1 MIKAIKLLSLRR
13 PISATALTAWSALW
27 CLLVLNIP
35 FWTRVLELRPLED
48 ARDVAFV
55 ASVAVLAGLISNL
68 FLMPLTLVRPLAKPL
83 LAVVMVLA
91 ALAAYFVWAYG
102 VLVDKVMIRNVF
114 ETDALEAGELV
125 NWRLLLFIGVLG
137 VLPALVVLRIP
148 LARPSWQ
155 RELLHRGVAL
165 GVTIVG
171 IGIVAFF
178 FYQDQASFLRNNRD
192 LRHRLVPVNYLSGV
206 GSYVQEITKRKLPYE
221 AIGADAAL
229 GARWKTPMAERPLLL
244 VLVVGETARAANFSL
259 GGYGRDT
266 NPRLAEV
273 QDLVYFT
280 DVSSCGTSTAISVP
294 CMFSDLGREGFSAEK
309 ARARDNLI
317 DIVAK
322 AGLGVDWYGNNTNCK
337 GICRAAGEKRAVREN
352 HPDHCKADVPCTD
365 GAIFEDFWSTLPA
378 YSGRGL
384 VVLHQL
390 GSHGPGYHLR
400 YPEPFNRFTP
410 VCRST
415 DFSKCQVSEIVN
427 AYDNTILFTDHLLAE
442 TISRLQSMADRV
454 DSAILY
460 VSDHGES
467 LGENGLFLHA
477 VPYALAPR
485 VQTHVP
491 MVFWSTAGF
500 TERMQLDRQCLFEQR
515 NRPLSHDNYLHTIL
529 GLLDVSTSV
538 RKPELDFAQ
547 GCRRPATTPPG

>member
-165 GVTIVG
+165 AVTIVG

-266 NPRLAEV
+266 NPRLAGV

-427 AYDNTILFTDHLLAE
+427 AYDNTILFTDRLLAE
-442 TISRLQSMADRV
+442 TISRLQAMADRV

>member
-1 MIKAIKLLSLRR
+1 MIKAIKPLSFRR
-13 PISATALTAWSALW
+13 SVSATALTAWSALW

-35 FWTRVLELRPLED
+35 FWTRVLELRPLDD

-68 FLMPLTLVRPLAKPL
+68 FLMPLTLIRPLAKPL
-83 LAVVMVLA
+83 LAVAMVLA

-125 NWRLLLFIGVLG
+125 NWRLLLFVGVLG

-491 MVFWSTAGF
+491 MVFWSTPGF
-500 TERMQLDRQCLFEQR
+500 NERMQLDRQCLFEQR

>member
-1 MIKAIKLLSLRR
+1 MIKAIKSFGSIR
-13 PISATALTAWSALW
+13 PVSVTALTAWSALW
-27 CLLVLNIP
+27 CLLVLNVP
-35 FWTRVLELRPLED
+35 FWSRVLELRPLGD
-48 ARDVAFV
+48 AHDIAFV

-68 FLMPLTLVRPLAKPL
+68 FLMPLTLIRPLAKPL
-83 LAVVMVLA
+83 LAIAMVLA

-125 NWRLLLFIGVLG
+125 NWKLLLFVGALG
-137 VLPALVVLRIP
+137 VLPALVLLRIP
-148 LARPSWQ
+148 LARPSWR

-165 GVTIVG
+165 AVTIVG

-192 LRHRLVPVNYLSGV
+192 LRHRLVPVNYLAGV

-221 AIGADAAL
+221 AIGADATL
-229 GARWKTPMAERPLLL
+229 GSSWQTPLAERPLLL

-273 QDLVYFT
+273 KDLVYFT

-294 CMFSDLGREGFSAEK
+294 CMFSDLGRDGFSAEK
-309 ARARDNLI
+309 ARARDNAI

-337 GICRAAGEKRAVREN
+337 GICRAAGEKRAVREK
-352 HPDHCKADVPCTD
+352 HPEHCKSDVPCTD
-365 GAIFEDFWSTLPA
+365 GAMFEDFWSTLPD

-400 YPEPFNRFTP
+400 YPESFNRFTP

-442 TISRLQSMADRV
+442 TITRLQAIADRV

-491 MVFWSTAGF
+491 MVFWSTTGF
-500 TERMQLDRQCLFEQR
+500 NERMRIDRQCLIEQR
-515 NRPLSHDNYLHTIL
+515 NRPLSHDNYLHTVL
-529 GLLDVSTSV
+529 GLLDVSTVV
-538 RKPELDFAQ
+538 RKPELDFVQA
-547 GCRRPATTPPG
+547 CRRPAVTPKD

>member
-1 MIKAIKLLSLRR
+1 MNKIGKLASFRQ
-13 PISATALTAWSALW
+13 PISVTALTVWAALW
-27 CLLVLNIP
+27 CLAVLNVP
-35 FWTRVLELRPLED
+35 FWTRVLELRPIGD
-48 ARDVAFV
+48 ARDLAFL
-55 ASVAVLAGLISNL
+55 ASVALLVGLVSNL
-68 FLMPLTLVRPLAKPL
+68 FLMPLTLIRPLAKPL
-83 LAVVMVLA
+83 LAVALVLA

-102 VLVDKVMIRNVF
+102 TLVDKVMIRNVF

-125 NWRLLLFIGVLG
+125 NWKLLLFVGALG
-137 VLPALVVLRIP
+137 VVPALVVLRIP
-148 LARPSWQ
+148 LARPSWR

-192 LRHRLVPVNYLSGV
+192 LRHRLVPVNYVAGT
-206 GSYVQEITKRKLPYE
+206 GRYVQEIAKRKLPYQ
-221 AIGADAAL
+221 AIGTDAML
-229 GARWKTPMAERPLLL
+229 GTRWQTPTAERPLLL
-244 VLVVGETARAANFSL
+244 VLVVGETARAANFAL
-259 GGYGRDT
+259 GGYGRET

-273 QDLVYFT
+273 KDLVYFT

-317 DIVAK
+317 DIAAK
-322 AGLGVDWYGNNTNCK
+322 AGLGVAWYGNNTNCR
-337 GICRAAGEKRAVREN
+337 GICRVAGERRAMREQ
-352 HPDHCKADVPCTD
+352 HPQYCKSDDPCMD
-365 GAIFEDFWSTLPA
+365 GAIFEDFWSALPS
-378 YSGRGL
+378 YTGRGL
-384 VVLHQL
+384 IVLHQL

-400 YPEPFNRFTP
+400 YPDSFNRFTP

-415 DFSKCQVSEIVN
+415 DFSKCEVSEIVN
-427 AYDNTILFTDHLLAE
+427 AYDNTILYTDHLLAE
-442 TISRLQSMADRV
+442 TINRLQSIADRV

-500 TERMQLDRQCLFEQR
+500 VDRMGIDLQCLLERRAQ
-515 NRPLSHDNYLHTIL
+515 PLSHDNYLHTVL

-538 RKPELDFAQ
+538 RKPELDLVHS
-547 GCRRPATTPPG
+547 CRRPAPTPAG

>member
-125 NWRLLLFIGVLG
+125 NWRLLLFVGVLG

-165 GVTIVG
+165 AVTIVG
-171 IGIVAFF
+171 IGVVAFF

-266 NPRLAEV
+266 NPRLAGV

-442 TISRLQSMADRV
+442 TISRLQAMADRV

>member
-1 MIKAIKLLSLRR
+1 MIKSISLLRSRK
-13 PISATALTAWSALW
+13 PISATALTAWSTLW

-35 FWTRVLELRPLED
+35 FWTRVLELRPLGD

-55 ASVAVLAGLISNL
+55 ASVALLAALISNL
-68 FLMPLTLVRPLAKPL
+68 FLMPLTLIRPLAKPL
-83 LAVVMVLA
+83 LSVALVLA

-125 NWRLLLFIGVLG
+125 NWKLLLFVGVLG
-137 VLPALVVLRIP
+137 VLPALAVLSVP
-148 LARPSWQ
+148 LARPSWR

-165 GVTIVG
+165 GVTVVG
-171 IGIVAFF
+171 IGLVAFF

-206 GSYVQEITKRKLPYE
+206 GSYVQEITKRKLPYQ

-229 GARWKTPMAERPLLL
+229 GPRWQTPNAERPLLL

-259 GGYGRDT
+259 GGYGRST

-273 QDLVYFT
+273 KDLVYFT

-294 CMFSDLGREGFSAEK
+294 CMFSDLGREEFSAEK

-322 AGLGVDWYGNNTNCK
+322 AGLGVAWYGNNTNCK
-337 GICRAAGEKRAVREN
+337 GICRAAGEKRAIREQY
-352 HPDHCKADVPCTD
+352 PQYCTSDGPCMD
-365 GAIFEDFWSTLPA
+365 GAIFEDFWSTLPS

-400 YPEPFNRFTP
+400 YPESFNRFTP

-415 DFSKCQVSEIVN
+415 DFSKCEVSEIVN
-427 AYDNTILFTDHLLAE
+427 AYDNTILYTDHLLAE
-442 TISRLQSMADRV
+442 TITRLQSMADRV

-491 MVFWSTAGF
+491 MVFWSSNGF
-500 TERMQLDRQCLFEQR
+500 IERMGIDLKCLLEER
-515 NRPLSHDNYLHTIL
+515 SRPLSHDNYLHTVL
-529 GLLDVSTSV
+529 GLLDVSSSV
-538 RKPELDFAQ
+538 RQPGLDFVRSCQRSA
-547 GCRRPATTPPG
+547 ATPVG

>member
-165 GVTIVG
+165 AVTIVG

-442 TISRLQSMADRV
+442 TISRLQAMADRV

>member
-1 MIKAIKLLSLRR
+1 MIKAMKSFGFRQ
-13 PISATALTAWSALW
+13 PISATALTAWATLW
-27 CLLVLNIP
+27 CLLVLDVP
-35 FWTRVLELRPLED
+35 FWTQVLELRPLGD

-55 ASVAVLAGLISNL
+55 ASVALLAGLVSNL
-68 FLMPLTLVRPLAKPL
+68 FLMPLTLIRPLAKPL
-83 LAVVMVLA
+83 LAIALVLA
-91 ALAAYFVWAYG
+91 ALAGYFVWAYG

-125 NWRLLLFIGVLG
+125 NWKLLLFVGVLG
-137 VLPALVVLRIP
+137 VLPALVVLRTP
-148 LARPSWQ
+148 LARPSWR

-165 GVTIVG
+165 GVTVIG

-178 FYQDQASFLRNNRD
+178 FYQDEASFLRNNRD
-192 LRHRLVPVNYLSGV
+192 LRHRLVPVNYLAGV
-206 GSYVQEITKRKLPYE
+206 GSYVQEITKRKLPYQ
-221 AIGADAAL
+221 AIGADATL
-229 GARWKTPMAERPLLL
+229 GSRWKAASAERPLLL

-259 GGYGRDT
+259 GGYSRET

-273 QDLVYFT
+273 KDLVYFT
-280 DVSSCGTSTAISVP
+280 EVSSCGTSTAISVP

-309 ARARDNLI
+309 ALARDNLI

-337 GICRAAGEKRAVREN
+337 GICRAAGEKRAVREQY
-352 HPDHCKADVPCTD
+352 PQYCKDDVPCTD
-365 GAIFEDFWSTLPA
+365 GAIFEDFWNTLPS

-400 YPEPFNRFTP
+400 YPESFNRFEP

-415 DFSKCQVSEIVN
+415 DFSKCQASEIVN
-427 AYDNTILFTDHLLAE
+427 AYDNTLLYTDHLLAE
-442 TISRLQSMADRV
+442 TISRLQSIAERV

-485 VQTHVP
+485 VQAHVP
-491 MVFWSTAGF
+491 MVFWSTPGF
-500 TERMQLDRQCLFEQR
+500 GERMGVDQQCLREQR
-515 NRPLSHDNYLHTIL
+515 SQPLSHDNYLHTVL

-538 RKPELDFAQ
+538 RKPDLDFV
-547 GCRRPATTPPG
+547 GSCRRSAATPEG

>member
-1 MIKAIKLLSLRR
+1 MIKAIKPLSLRR
-13 PISATALTAWSALW
+13 SISATALTAGSALW

-35 FWTRVLELRPLED
+35 FWTRVLELRPLDD

-68 FLMPLTLVRPLAKPL
+68 FLMPLTLIRPLAKPL
-83 LAVVMVLA
+83 LAVAMVLA

-125 NWRLLLFIGVLG
+125 NWRLLLFVGVLG

-273 QDLVYFT
+273 KDLVYFT

-491 MVFWSTAGF
+491 MVFWSTPGF
-500 TERMQLDRQCLFEQR
+500 NERMQLDRQCLFEQR

-538 RKPELDFAQ
+538 RKPELDFVQA
-547 GCRRPATTPPG
+547 CRRPATTPPG

>member
-1 MIKAIKLLSLRR
+1 MIKAMKSFGFRQ
-13 PISATALTAWSALW
+13 PISATALTAWATLW
-27 CLLVLNIP
+27 CLLVLDVP
-35 FWTRVLELRPLED
+35 FWTQVLELRPLGD
-48 ARDVAFV
+48 ARDVAFI
-55 ASVAVLAGLISNL
+55 ASVALLAGLVSNL
-68 FLMPLTLVRPLAKPL
+68 FLMPLTLIRPLAKPL
-83 LAVVMVLA
+83 LAIALVLA
-91 ALAAYFVWAYG
+91 ALAGYFVWAYG

-125 NWRLLLFIGVLG
+125 NWKLLLFVGVLG
-137 VLPALVVLRIP
+137 VLPALVVLRTP
-148 LARPSWQ
+148 LARPSWR

-165 GVTIVG
+165 GVTVIG

-178 FYQDQASFLRNNRD
+178 FYQDEASFLRNNRD
-192 LRHRLVPVNYLSGV
+192 LRHRLVPVNYLAGV
-206 GSYVQEITKRKLPYE
+206 GSYVQEITKRKLPYQ
-221 AIGADAAL
+221 AIGADATL
-229 GARWKTPMAERPLLL
+229 GSRWKAASAERPLLL

-259 GGYGRDT
+259 GGYSRET

-273 QDLVYFT
+273 KDLVYFT
-280 DVSSCGTSTAISVP
+280 EVSSCGTSTAISVP

-309 ARARDNLI
+309 ALARDNLI

-337 GICRAAGEKRAVREN
+337 GICRAAGEKRAVREQY
-352 HPDHCKADVPCTD
+352 PQYCKDDVPCTD
-365 GAIFEDFWSTLPA
+365 GAIFEDFWNTLPS

-400 YPEPFNRFTP
+400 YPESFNRFEP

-415 DFSKCQVSEIVN
+415 DFSKCQASEIVN
-427 AYDNTILFTDHLLAE
+427 AYDNTLLYTDHLLAE
-442 TISRLQSMADRV
+442 TISRLQSIAERV

-491 MVFWSTAGF
+491 MVFWSTPGF
-500 TERMQLDRQCLFEQR
+500 GERMGVDQQCLREQR
-515 NRPLSHDNYLHTIL
+515 NRPLSHDNYLHTVL

-538 RKPELDFAQ
+538 RKSDLDFVRS
-547 GCRRPATTPPG
+547 CRRSAATPAG

>member
-35 FWTRVLELRPLED
+35 FWTRILELRPLDD

-83 LAVVMVLA
+83 LAVAMVLA

-125 NWRLLLFIGVLG
+125 NWRLLLFMGVLG

-165 GVTIVG
+165 AVTIVG

>member
-125 NWRLLLFIGVLG
+125 NWRLLLFMGVLG

-165 GVTIVG
+165 AVTIVG

-442 TISRLQSMADRV
+442 TISRLQAMADRV

>member
-1 MIKAIKLLSLRR
+1 MFKVRKSFSSRQ
-13 PISATALTAWSALW
+13 PVSVTALTAWSALW
-27 CLLVLNIP
+27 CLVVLNVP
-35 FWTRVLELRPLED
+35 FWTRVLELRPLGD
-48 ARDVAFV
+48 AHDIAFV
-55 ASVAVLAGLISNL
+55 ASVALLAGLVSNL
-68 FLMPLTLVRPLAKPL
+68 FLMPLTLIRPLAKPL
-83 LAVVMVLA
+83 LAAALVLA

-102 VLVDKVMIRNVF
+102 TLVDKVMIRNVF

-125 NWRLLLFIGVLG
+125 NWKLLLFVGVLG
-137 VLPALVVLRIP
+137 VLPAWAVLRVP
-148 LARPSWQ
+148 LARPPWH

-171 IGIVAFF
+171 IGVVAFF

-192 LRHRLVPVNYLSGV
+192 LRHRLVPVNYLAGV

-221 AIGADAAL
+221 AIGADATL
-229 GARWKTPMAERPLLL
+229 GPRWQTPTAERPLLL

-259 GGYGRDT
+259 GGYGRQT
-266 NPRLAEV
+266 NPRLTEV
-273 QDLVYFT
+273 KDLVYFT

-294 CMFSDLGREGFSAEK
+294 CMFSDLGREAFSAEK

-322 AGLGVDWYGNNTNCK
+322 AGLGVEWYGNNTNCK
-337 GICRAAGEKRAVREN
+337 GICRAAGEKRAVRER
-352 HPDHCKADVPCTD
+352 HPQYCKDDVPCTD
-365 GAIFEDFWSTLPA
+365 GAMFEDFWSTLPS

-400 YPEPFNRFTP
+400 YPESFNRFTP

-427 AYDNTILFTDHLLAE
+427 VYDNTLLYTDHLLAE
-442 TISRLQSMADRV
+442 TINRLQSIADRV

-467 LGENGLFLHA
+467 LGENGIFLHA
-477 VPYALAPR
+477 VPYAFAPR

-491 MVFWSTAGF
+491 MVFWSTPGF
-500 TERMQLDRQCLFEQR
+500 AERMAVDQQCLLEQR
-515 NRPLSHDNYLHTIL
+515 NQPLSHDNVLHTVL

-538 RKPELDFAQ
+538 RKPTLDFVRS
-547 GCRRPATTPPG
+547 CRRPVVTAAG

>member
-1 MIKAIKLLSLRR
+1 M
-13 PISATALTAWSALW
+13 
-27 CLLVLNIP
+27 
-35 FWTRVLELRPLED
+35 
-48 ARDVAFV
+48 
-55 ASVAVLAGLISNL
+55 
-68 FLMPLTLVRPLAKPL
+68 
-83 LAVVMVLA
+83 
-91 ALAAYFVWAYG
+91 
-102 VLVDKVMIRNVF
+102 
-114 ETDALEAGELV
+114 
-125 NWRLLLFIGVLG
+125 
-137 VLPALVVLRIP
+137 
-148 LARPSWQ
+148 
-155 RELLHRGVAL
+155 
-165 GVTIVG
+165 
-171 IGIVAFF
+171 
-178 FYQDQASFLRNNRD
+178 
-192 LRHRLVPVNYLSGV
+192 

-229 GARWKTPMAERPLLL
+229 GTRWKTPMAERPLLL

-273 QDLVYFT
+273 KDLVYFT

-352 HPDHCKADVPCTD
+352 HPEHCKADVPCTD
-365 GAIFEDFWSTLPA
+365 AAIFEDFWSTLPA

-400 YPEPFNRFTP
+400 YPESFNRFTP

-500 TERMQLDRQCLFEQR
+500 NERMQLDRQCLVEQR

-538 RKPELDFAQ
+538 RKPELDFGQ
-547 GCRRPATTPPG
+547 GCRRSATTPPG

>member
-1 MIKAIKLLSLRR
+1 
-13 PISATALTAWSALW
+13 
-27 CLLVLNIP
+27 
-35 FWTRVLELRPLED
+35 LRPLAD

-68 FLMPLTLVRPLAKPL
+68 FLVPLTLIRPLVKPL
-83 LAVVMVLA
+83 LAIAMVLA

-114 ETDALEAGELV
+114 ETEALEAGELV
-125 NWRLLLFIGVLG
+125 NWKLLLFVGVLG
-137 VLPALVVLRIP
+137 VLPALVVLRVP

-192 LRHRLVPVNYLSGV
+192 LRHRLVPVNYLAGV
-206 GSYVQEITKRKLPYE
+206 GSYVQEITKRKLPYQ

-229 GARWKTPMAERPLLL
+229 GTRWKTPMAERPLLV

-259 GGYGRDT
+259 GGYPRAT

-280 DVSSCGTSTAISVP
+280 NVSSCGTSTAISVP
-294 CMFSDLGREGFSAEK
+294 CMFSDLGRDGFSAEK

-337 GICRAAGEKRAVREN
+337 GICRAAGEKRAVRES
-352 HPDHCKADVPCTD
+352 HPEHCKADVPCTD
-365 GAIFEDFWSTLPA
+365 GAIFEDFWRTLPA

-400 YPEPFNRFTP
+400 YPESFNRFTP

-500 TERMQLDRQCLFEQR
+500 NERMQFDRQCLVEQR
-515 NRPLSHDNYLHTIL
+515 NRPLSHDNYSHTIL

-538 RKPELDFAQ
+538 RKPELDFVQ
-547 GCRRPATTPPG
+547 GCRRSATTPPG

>member
-1 MIKAIKLLSLRR
+1 MFKVRKSFSSRQ
-13 PISATALTAWSALW
+13 PVSVTALTAWSALW
-27 CLLVLNIP
+27 CLVVLNVP
-35 FWTRVLELRPLED
+35 FWTRVLELRPLGD
-48 ARDVAFV
+48 AHDIAFV
-55 ASVAVLAGLISNL
+55 ASVALLAGLVSNL
-68 FLMPLTLVRPLAKPL
+68 FLMPLTLIRPLAKPL
-83 LAVVMVLA
+83 LATALVLA

-102 VLVDKVMIRNVF
+102 TLVDKVMIRNVF

-125 NWRLLLFIGVLG
+125 NWKLLLFVGVLG
-137 VLPALVVLRIP
+137 VLPAWAVLRVP
-148 LARPSWQ
+148 LARPPWH

-171 IGIVAFF
+171 IGVVAFF

-192 LRHRLVPVNYLSGV
+192 LRHRLVPVNYLAGV

-221 AIGADAAL
+221 AIGADATL
-229 GARWKTPMAERPLLL
+229 GTHWQASTAERPLLL

-259 GGYGRDT
+259 GGYGRQT
-266 NPRLAEV
+266 NPRLTEV
-273 QDLVYFT
+273 KDLVYFT

-294 CMFSDLGREGFSAEK
+294 CMFSDLGREAFSAEK

-322 AGLGVDWYGNNTNCK
+322 AGLGVEWYGNNTNCK
-337 GICRAAGEKRAVREN
+337 GICRAAGEKRAVRER
-352 HPDHCKADVPCTD
+352 HPQYCKDDVPCTD
-365 GAIFEDFWSTLPA
+365 GAMFEDFWSTLPS

-400 YPEPFNRFTP
+400 YPESFNRFTP

-427 AYDNTILFTDHLLAE
+427 AYDNTLLYTDHLLAE
-442 TISRLQSMADRV
+442 TINRLQSIADRV

-467 LGENGLFLHA
+467 LGENGIFLHA
-477 VPYALAPR
+477 VPYAFAPR

-491 MVFWSTAGF
+491 MVFWSTPGF
-500 TERMQLDRQCLFEQR
+500 AERMAVDQQCLLEQR
-515 NRPLSHDNYLHTIL
+515 NQPLSHDNVLHTVL

-538 RKPELDFAQ
+538 RKPTLDFVRS
-547 GCRRPATTPPG
+547 CRRPVVTAAG

>member
-35 FWTRVLELRPLED
+35 FWTRVLELRPLDD

-125 NWRLLLFIGVLG
+125 NWRLLLFMGVLG

-165 GVTIVG
+165 AVTIVG

-400 YPEPFNRFTP
+400 YPESFNRFTP

-427 AYDNTILFTDHLLAE
+427 AYDNTILFTDRLLAE
-442 TISRLQSMADRV
+442 TISRLQAMADRV

>member
-1 MIKAIKLLSLRR
+1 MFKVRKSFSSRQ
-13 PISATALTAWSALW
+13 PVSVTALTAWSALW
-27 CLLVLNIP
+27 CLVVLNVP
-35 FWTRVLELRPLED
+35 FWTRVLELRPLGD
-48 ARDVAFV
+48 AHDIAFV
-55 ASVAVLAGLISNL
+55 ASVALLAGLVSNL
-68 FLMPLTLVRPLAKPL
+68 FLMPLTLIRPLAKPL
-83 LAVVMVLA
+83 LAAALVLA

-102 VLVDKVMIRNVF
+102 TLVDKVMIRNVF

-125 NWRLLLFIGVLG
+125 NWKLLLFVGVLG
-137 VLPALVVLRIP
+137 VLPAWAVLRVP
-148 LARPSWQ
+148 LARPPWH

-171 IGIVAFF
+171 IGVVAFF

-192 LRHRLVPVNYLSGV
+192 LRHRLVPVNYLAGV

-221 AIGADAAL
+221 AIGADATL
-229 GARWKTPMAERPLLL
+229 GPRWQTPTAERPLLL

-259 GGYGRDT
+259 GGYGRQT
-266 NPRLAEV
+266 NPRLTEV
-273 QDLVYFT
+273 KDLVYFT

-294 CMFSDLGREGFSAEK
+294 CMFSDLGQEAFSAEK

-322 AGLGVDWYGNNTNCK
+322 AGLGVEWYGNNTNCK
-337 GICRAAGEKRAVREN
+337 GICRVAGEKRAVREQ
-352 HPDHCKADVPCTD
+352 HPQYCKDDVPCTD
-365 GAIFEDFWSTLPA
+365 GAMFEDFWSTLPS

-400 YPEPFNRFTP
+400 YPESFNRFTP

-427 AYDNTILFTDHLLAE
+427 AYDNTLLYTDHLLAE
-442 TISRLQSMADRV
+442 TINRLQSIADRV

-491 MVFWSTAGF
+491 MVFWSTPGF
-500 TERMQLDRQCLFEQR
+500 AERMAVDQQCLFEQR
-515 NRPLSHDNYLHTIL
+515 NQPLSHDNFLHAVL

-538 RKPELDFAQ
+538 RKPTLDFVRS
-547 GCRRPATTPPG
+547 CRRPVATAAG

>member
-1 MIKAIKLLSLRR
+1 
-13 PISATALTAWSALW
+13 
-27 CLLVLNIP
+27 V
-35 FWTRVLELRPLED
+35 
-48 ARDVAFV
+48 
-55 ASVAVLAGLISNL
+55 
-68 FLMPLTLVRPLAKPL
+68 
-83 LAVVMVLA
+83 
-91 ALAAYFVWAYG
+91 
-102 VLVDKVMIRNVF
+102 
-114 ETDALEAGELV
+114 
-125 NWRLLLFIGVLG
+125 
-137 VLPALVVLRIP
+137 
-148 LARPSWQ
+148 
-155 RELLHRGVAL
+155 
-165 GVTIVG
+165 
-171 IGIVAFF
+171 
-178 FYQDQASFLRNNRD
+178 
-192 LRHRLVPVNYLSGV
+192 
-206 GSYVQEITKRKLPYE
+206 
-221 AIGADAAL
+221 
-229 GARWKTPMAERPLLL
+229 

-259 GGYGRDT
+259 GGYPRAT

-280 DVSSCGTSTAISVP
+280 NVSSCGTSTAISVP
-294 CMFSDLGREGFSAEK
+294 CMFSDLGRDGFSAEK

-337 GICRAAGEKRAVREN
+337 GICRAAGEKRAVRES
-352 HPDHCKADVPCTD
+352 HPAHCKADVPCTD
-365 GAIFEDFWSTLPA
+365 GAIFEDFWRTLPA

-400 YPEPFNRFTP
+400 YPESFNQFTP

-442 TISRLQSMADRV
+442 TIRRLQSMADRV

-500 TERMQLDRQCLFEQR
+500 NERMQFDRQCLVEQR
-515 NRPLSHDNYLHTIL
+515 NRPLSHDNYSHTIL

-538 RKPELDFAQ
+538 RKSELDFVQ
-547 GCRRPATTPPG
+547 GCRRSATTPPG

>member
-1 MIKAIKLLSLRR
+1 MKSFGFRQ
-13 PISATALTAWSALW
+13 PISATALTAWATLW
-27 CLLVLNIP
+27 CLLVLNVP
-35 FWTRVLELRPLED
+35 FWTQVLELRPLGD

-55 ASVAVLAGLISNL
+55 ASVALLAGLVSNL
-68 FLMPLTLVRPLAKPL
+68 FLMPLTLIRPLSKPL
-83 LAVVMVLA
+83 LAIALVLA
-91 ALAAYFVWAYG
+91 ALAGYFVWAYG

-125 NWRLLLFIGVLG
+125 NWKLLLFVGVLG
-137 VLPALVVLRIP
+137 VLPALVVLRTP
-148 LARPSWQ
+148 LARPSWR

-165 GVTIVG
+165 GVTVIG

-192 LRHRLVPVNYLSGV
+192 LRHRLVPVNYLAGV
-206 GSYVQEITKRKLPYE
+206 GSYVQEITKRKLPYQ
-221 AIGADAAL
+221 AIGADATL
-229 GARWKTPMAERPLLL
+229 GSRWKAASAERPLLL

-259 GGYGRDT
+259 GGYSRET

-273 QDLVYFT
+273 KDLVYFT
-280 DVSSCGTSTAISVP
+280 EVSSCGTSTAISVP

-337 GICRAAGEKRAVREN
+337 GICRAAGEKRAVREQY
-352 HPDHCKADVPCTD
+352 PQYCKDDVPCTD
-365 GAIFEDFWSTLPA
+365 GAIFEDLWSTLPS

-400 YPEPFNRFTP
+400 YPESFNRFEP

-427 AYDNTILFTDHLLAE
+427 AYDNTLLYTDHLLAE
-442 TISRLQSMADRV
+442 TISRLQSIADRV

-491 MVFWSTAGF
+491 MVFWSTPGF
-500 TERMQLDRQCLFEQR
+500 GERMGIDQQCLREQR
-515 NRPLSHDNYLHTIL
+515 SQSLSHDNYLHTVL

-538 RKPELDFAQ
+538 RKPDLDFVRS
-547 GCRRPATTPPG
+547 CRRLAATPAG

>member
-1 MIKAIKLLSLRR
+1 MIKAVKSFLVRQSV
-13 PISATALTAWSALW
+13 SATALTAWSALW
-27 CLLVLNIP
+27 CLVVLNVP
-35 FWTRVLELRPLED
+35 FWTRVLELRPLGD
-48 ARDVAFV
+48 ARDIAFV
-55 ASVAVLAGLISNL
+55 ASVALLAGLVSNL
-68 FLMPLTLVRPLAKPL
+68 FLMPLTLIRPLAKPL
-83 LAVVMVLA
+83 LAVALVLA

-102 VLVDKVMIRNVF
+102 TLVDKVMIRNVF

-125 NWRLLLFIGVLG
+125 NWKLLLFVGVLG
-137 VLPALVVLRIP
+137 VLPALAVLRVP
-148 LARPSWQ
+148 LARPPWH

-171 IGIVAFF
+171 IGVVAFF

-192 LRHRLVPVNYLSGV
+192 LRHRLVPVNYLAGV

-221 AIGADAAL
+221 AIGADATL
-229 GARWKTPMAERPLLL
+229 GPRWQTPTAERPLLL

-259 GGYGRDT
+259 GGYGRQT
-266 NPRLAEV
+266 NPRLTEV
-273 QDLVYFT
+273 KDLVYFT

-294 CMFSDLGREGFSAEK
+294 CMFSDLGREAFSAEK

-322 AGLGVDWYGNNTNCK
+322 AGLGVEWYGNNTNCK
-337 GICRAAGEKRAVREN
+337 GICRAAGEKRAVREQ
-352 HPDHCKADVPCTD
+352 HPQYCKDAVPCTD
-365 GAIFEDFWSTLPA
+365 GAMFEDFWRTLPS

-400 YPEPFNRFTP
+400 YPESFNRFTP

-427 AYDNTILFTDHLLAE
+427 AYDNTLLYTDHLLAE
-442 TISRLQSMADRV
+442 TINRLQSIADRV

-467 LGENGLFLHA
+467 LGENGIFLHA
-477 VPYALAPR
+477 VPYAFAPR

-491 MVFWSTAGF
+491 MVFWSTPGF
-500 TERMQLDRQCLFEQR
+500 AERMAVDQQCLLEQR
-515 NRPLSHDNYLHTIL
+515 NQPLSHDNFLHTVL

-538 RKPELDFAQ
+538 RKPTLDFVRS
-547 GCRRPATTPPG
+547 CRRPVATPAG